1 MHQLRLPLPSSTGRC
16 RSSNVD
22 STRLFAKFGPRI
34 KKREGGCQPA
44 RFAKCGVGWRKIGC
58 EITPTASFI
67 ILFLSPLS
75 LFLPPKVGLIWTDRG
90 KDICSRHRV
99 LFITAR
105 ICRRHSSAQTGPP
118 QIWGCRGRGRR
129 DSVFT
134 RVPSSRSLPPSRRDS
149 RVRFV
154 DRFLRRPI
162 LHYVLRLWDRRP
174 PRPADAKGVK
184 SLGILWCDE
193 VS

>member
-75 LFLPPKVGLIWTDRG
+75 LFLPPKVGLIWTDRDG
-90 KDICSRHRV
+90 RTERHLLAPSRAFYHRENLPASFICANWATTNLGLQRAW
-99 LFITAR
+99 T
-105 ICRRHSSAQTGPP
+105 
-118 QIWGCRGRGRR
+118 
-129 DSVFT
+129 T
-134 RVPSSRSLPPSRRDS
+134 RFRFHEGSLVSFAASLPQ
-149 RVRFV
+149 RFESSIRGPFFAAA
-154 DRFLRRPI
+154 DIALRFTALG
-162 LHYVLRLWDRRP
+162 
-174 PRPADAKGVK
+174 PATASTGGCQGSKKFRNTLV
-184 SLGILWCDE
+184 
-193 VS
+193 

>member
-1 MHQLRLPLPSSTGRC
+1 MHQPRLPPPSSTGRC

-22 STRLFAKFGPRI
+22 STRLFAKFGPRR
-34 KKREGGCQPA
+34 KKHMKGEVEGGCQPA

-75 LFLPPKVGLIWTDRG
+75 LSLQKWGSFGQTERRTERHLLAPSRAFYHRENLPASFICANWATTNLGLQGVDHGR
-90 KDICSRHRV
+90 
-99 LFITAR
+99 
-105 ICRRHSSAQTGPP
+105 TGFRFHEGSLP
-118 QIWGCRGRGRR
+118 
-129 DSVFT
+129 
-134 RVPSSRSLPPSRRDS
+134 RSLSPSCRDS

-162 LHYVLRLWDRRP
+162 LHYVLRLRDPGDRDRRMP
-174 PRPADAKGVK
+174 TPR
-184 SLGILWCDE
+184 E
-193 VS
+193 